1 MEGINKEIMVSRKK
15 FLKYE
20 VHDGFVP
27 FHIIIAEDIT
37 EDPKSIKFC
46 KWDDYSIKSWSALE
60 NYDSQIIKREVH
72 CFEKKHPLYI
82 PLLHLLNGQEEL
94 VIDDDET
101 PEINQKYMRIYFCD
115 GIIKIEFINNLED
128 EHQVFERFSIFIKN
142 IFFDLRSKID
152 VDGKDIKERLYF
164 FFEEVYSLFDEE
176 YHQMSIEEYLLKKDA
191 LDLNES
197 KKYVRKMTK
206 TIWIINDK
214 KYKCY

>member
-1 MEGINKEIMVSRKK
+1 
-15 FLKYE
+15 
-20 VHDGFVP
+20 
-27 FHIIIAEDIT
+27 
-37 EDPKSIKFC
+37 
-46 KWDDYSIKSWSALE
+46 
-60 NYDSQIIKREVH
+60 
-72 CFEKKHPLYI
+72 
-82 PLLHLLNGQEEL
+82 
-94 VIDDDET
+94 
-101 PEINQKYMRIYFCD
+101 MRIYFCD

-206 TIWIINDK
+206 TI
-214 KYKCY
+214 